1 MSRAY
6 ANLAL
11 PIQHIGPGAPGASF
25 GTVYSDAL
33 NSANEFVKVDD
44 EHGDTFDPKKV
55 EVELLPPE
63 IKFPEAGE
71 ARLINYLCSE
81 LQSAESERWDSLDD
95 FARWRKKY
103 RTKFPQFPKDW
114 PLANSSQITIP
125 VIKTAVQT
133 LTSRVYQTVMAADP
147 LLSMRTKNSDYQDFA
162 VAYEE
167 FFGLYMTDKI
177 DMEDILDTVVSETI
191 KLGTSVVEVTTKTD
205 RRAIMKYDGLTKT
218 YKKEIKDV
226 YKGPIVYHFPI
237 EDFWCRIGYQDIQT
251 APWCGKEI
259 RVTWSQIK
267 DMALSGDLN
276 PEDINKIWM
285 LPQDQGDRA
294 PGATVEEKIEN
305 REPMDWQQYRLFE
318 LSVRWD
324 VDGDGLDEEI
334 LVYFHWESRTL
345 LRRKFNTFR
354 NGRRP
359 WIVFRYLRVPHRLY
373 GEGMAEILEH
383 LQEEISTIHNQRID
397 NATVANLQ
405 IILVKKL
412 IRGLSPGD
420 RLWSGKIVKADAEDV
435 GTLRLGEIYPSTVS
449 NEQIAQ
455 QYAKEISGVGDN
467 ITGSNQPVTRTTAT
481 AQLSMLEE
489 ANRRFDKPIKS
500 IRKSIVELGKHC
512 TDLLCDY
519 GTYGLAEDWMG
530 AEKGRMIE
538 SYLANPMTFEPG
550 YVRVQ
555 IKSTKSSVNREVEF
569 QSAVAVM
576 NMVVQMGQQF
586 MQLAQMSGSPAA
598 AGVVAHELVNA
609 IREPWKKV
617 MQYSDSQDTEQALS
631 VLNVLTRIL
640 PAPEDLGGLGSA
652 EAAANAQGAPAGG
665 GGTGP
670 GSNGQPGAG
679 GPAQSDAGNSS
690 LAALLAAAGGS
701 NGTRPP
707 VATGRRVAR

>member
-1 MSRAY
+1 MRAN
-6 ANLAL
+6 ANFAL
-11 PIQHIGPGAPGASF
+11 PVTHIGPGAAGTSF
-25 GTVYSDAL
+25 GTIFAENLVGAQ
-33 NSANEFVKVDD
+33 NEFTKLDGED
-44 EHGDTFDPKKV
+44 GKPFNPKDV

-63 IKFPEAGE
+63 IKFKENAE

-81 LQSAESERWDSLDD
+81 LQAAESERWDSLAD

-114 PLANSSQITIP
+114 PIANASQITIP
-125 VIKTAVQT
+125 VIRTAVQT
-133 LTSRVYQTVMAADP
+133 LTSRVFQTVMAADP
-147 LLSMRTKNSDYQDFA
+147 ILSMRTKNADYQDFA
-162 VAYEE
+162 AAYEE

-177 DMEDILDTVVSETI
+177 DLEDTLDTVVTETI
-191 KLGTSVVEVTTKTD
+191 KLGTSIVEVTTKTD

-218 YKKEIKDV
+218 YKKQIKDV

-294 PGATVEEKIEN
+294 PGATAEEKIEN

-359 WIVFRYLRVPHRLY
+359 WIIFRYLRVPHRLY

-420 RLWSGKIVKADAEDV
+420 RLWSGKIVKADAADV

-530 AEKGRMIE
+530 TEKGQMIE
-538 SYLANPMTFEPG
+538 SFLANPLTFEPG

-586 MQLAQMSGSPAA
+586 MQLAQMANPQA
-598 AGVVAHELVNA
+598 AGVVAHELVIA
-609 IREPWKKV
+609 LREPWKKV

-652 EAAANAQGAPAGG
+652 EAAANAQGAAAGGRGAGPGNNGQSPAGG
-665 GGTGP
+665 AA
-670 GSNGQPGAG
+670 QGA
-679 GPAQSDAGNSS
+679 ADNSS
-690 LAALLAAAGGS
+690 LAALLAAAGGG
-701 NGTRPP
+701 NGARPP

>member
-1 MSRAY
+1 MRAY
-6 ANLAL
+6 AKLAL
-11 PIQHIGPGAPGASF
+11 PVTHIGPAAPGTAF
-25 GTVYSDAL
+25 GTIYTENL
-33 NSANEFVKVDD
+33 NSGVDEFIPLKD
-44 EHGDTFDPKKV
+44 EKGETFDPKKV
-55 EVELLPPE
+55 EVEMLPPE
-63 IKFPEAGE
+63 IKLTEDGE
-71 ARLINYLCSE
+71 KRLINYLISE
-81 LQSAESERWDSLDD
+81 LSDAESERQDSMHD
-95 FARWRKKY
+95 FARWRRKY
-103 RTKFPQFPKDW
+103 RTKFPEWPKDW
-114 PLANSSQITIP
+114 PIANSSQITIP
-125 VIKTAVQT
+125 VIKTAVHT

-147 LLSMRTKNSDYQDFA
+147 ILSYRTKNEEYQDFA
-162 VAYEE
+162 INYEE
-167 FFGLYMTDKI
+167 FFGLYCTDRL
-177 DMEDILDTVVSETI
+177 DLEDTLDTVVTETI
-191 KLGTSVVEVTTKTD
+191 KLGTAIVEVTTKTD
-205 RRAIMKYDGLTKT
+205 KRALMQYDGLTKS
-218 YKKEIKDV
+218 YKKIIKEV
-226 YKGPIVYHFPI
+226 YNGPIVYHFPI

-267 DMALSGDLN
+267 DMALSGELN
-276 PEDINKIWM
+276 PDDINKVWK
-285 LPQDQGDRA
+285 LPRQHNESLHGTR
-294 PGATVEEKIEN
+294 VEEQIED

-324 VDGDGLDEEI
+324 VDGDGLDEEL

-420 RLWSGKIVKADAEDV
+420 RLWSGKIVKADAADV
-435 GTLRLGEIYPSTVS
+435 GTLRLGEIYPSTVN

-500 IRKSIVELGKHC
+500 IRKSVLELGKHC
-512 TDLLCDY
+512 TDILADY
-519 GTYGLAEDWMG
+519 GTYGLAEAWLGD
-530 AEKGRMIE
+530 EKGRIVE
-538 SYLANPMTFEPG
+538 QGLADPRTFEPG
-550 YVRVQ
+550 NVRVQ
-555 IKSTKSSVNREVEF
+555 VKSTKSSVNREVEF

-586 MQLAQMSGSPAA
+586 MQLAQMANPQA
-598 AGVVAHELVNA
+598 AGVVAHELVQA
-609 IREPWKKV
+609 LREPWKKV
-617 MQYSDSQDTEQALS
+617 MQYSDSQNTDEALS
-631 VLNVLTRIL
+631 VLNVLSRIL
-640 PAPEDLGGLGSA
+640 PSPEDLGGMAGA
-652 EAAANAQGAPAGG
+652 EASANAQGAAAAGAG
-665 GGTGP
+665 AGA
-670 GSNGQPGAG
+670 GSNGQRGASQGAPGADQSG
-679 GPAQSDAGNSS
+679 G

-701 NGTRPP
+701 NGAKPS
-707 VATGRRVAR
+707 VATGRRVG